1 MLNTKRLLVGAAAM
15 FMASAAYAQS
25 YKPVEVVRTLPGWQ
39 CMALASAY
47 GPQGTNAPPAPVF
60 EGPEPGAAQIGTGAG
75 VIIAPT
81 NIRPTNGRTIII
93 RPNGEKA
100 WIDVSQLTQWR
111 SLSDPKAVCQPAL
124 LSNGRYGFKT
134 TG

>member
-60 EGPEPGAAQIGTGAG
+60 EGPEPGAAHASMSGAMLVAKVG
-75 VIIAPT
+75 VLCAIA
-81 NIRPTNGRTIII
+81 
-93 RPNGEKA
+93 
-100 WIDVSQLTQWR
+100 
-111 SLSDPKAVCQPAL
+111 AVACIAAF
-124 LSNGRYGFKT
+124 SG
-134 TG
+134 